1 MMHLQKTQKTP
12 LIDVELLLYKNA
24 AAIDAETITF
34 AMAVFNV
41 EDETR
46 SILKACGA
54 SEYKMVVSGRNNYR
68 KTLYPDT
75 YKANR
80 PAKPVQYYN
89 LLEAIKANHSE
100 SWLCHDQLEADDLL
114 GIMATNGRITNPI
127 ICSIDKDMLT
137 IPCWHYQW
145 HHDDFPH
152 EVTQEQGDQFWVKQL
167 LMGDSTDGITGMKGI
182 GPKKAEGMIEK
193 YTGGLAL
200 QAINDEAIWS
210 LEGPPTIPF
219 IAKYIYEKE
228 GFSVDEFTKCLLTVT
243 IWRKPFPPTSGS

>member
-1 MMHLQKTQKTP
+1 MLHLRKTQKTP

-24 AAIDAETITF
+24 AAIDAGTITF
-34 AMAVFNV
+34 TEAVRNV

-46 SILKACGA
+46 SILKVCGA
-54 SEYKMVVSGRNNYR
+54 AAYKMVVSGRNNYR
-68 KTLYPDT
+68 KVLYPDT

-89 LLEAIKANHSE
+89 LLEAVKANHSE

-145 HHDDFPH
+145 HHDIFPH
-152 EVTQEQGDQFWVKQL
+152 EVTQEDADQFWLKQL
-167 LMGDSTDGITGMKGI
+167 LMGDSTDGIQGMKGI
-182 GPKKAEGMIEK
+182 GPKKAEAMMEK
-193 YTGGLAL
+193 HPRGSS
-200 QAINDEAIWS
+200 AI
-210 LEGPPTIPF
+210 PR
-219 IAKYIYEKE
+219 IARYIYERE
-228 GFSVDEFTKCLLTVT
+228 GFSLDEFTKCLLTVT
-243 IWRKPFPPTSGS
+243 IWRKPFPPEMLENELVASIAKTIKSL